1 MSLQVCSINSGSNG
15 NCYYIGNDQDAVL
28 VDAGLSCRETEKRMN
43 RLQLDMNRVRAIFIS
58 HEHSDHITGLPGL
71 VKKYRLP
78 VYINKRTYASLTV
91 PLQQDQV
98 IDLRENHQYVFGEI
112 KVVAFS
118 KFHDAADP
126 FSFTI
131 TNGKVRVGVFTDLG
145 RACSKLVHHFRSC
158 HAAFLE
164 SNYCPEMLENGRYPQ
179 SLKERIR
186 NGHGHLSNQQALELF
201 KKHRGTHLS
210 HLFLSHLSRNNNSM
224 ELVER
229 IFTEEAGNTEIIIA
243 SRYKETAVYTI
254 EAKESTV
261 SSLNNLS
268 YPLEQLRLF

>member
-1 MSLQVCSINSGSNG
+1 MSLQVCSLNSGSNG
-15 NCYYIGNDQDAVL
+15 NCYYIGNDHDAVL

-43 RLQLDMNRVRAIFIS
+43 RLGLDLKRVRAIFIS
-58 HEHSDHITGLPGL
+58 HEHSDHITGLPGI
-71 VKKYRLP
+71 VKKYNLP
-78 VYINKRTYASLTV
+78 VYVNKRTFASLTV
-91 PLQQDQV
+91 PLQQEQV
-98 IDLRENHQYVFGEI
+98 RDLREGHHYTFGEI
-112 KVVAFS
+112 RVVAFS

-145 RACSKLVHHFRSC
+145 RACPKLVHHFRSC

-164 SNYCPEMLENGRYPQ
+164 SNYCPDMLENGRYPQ

-201 KKHRGTHLS
+201 RKHRGVQLT

-229 IFTEEAGNTEIIIA
+229 LFTAQAGDTAIVIA
-243 SRYKETAVYTI
+243 SRYKETEVYTI
-254 EAKESTV
+254 EAKGTTSPAL
-261 SSLNNLS
+261 SNIS